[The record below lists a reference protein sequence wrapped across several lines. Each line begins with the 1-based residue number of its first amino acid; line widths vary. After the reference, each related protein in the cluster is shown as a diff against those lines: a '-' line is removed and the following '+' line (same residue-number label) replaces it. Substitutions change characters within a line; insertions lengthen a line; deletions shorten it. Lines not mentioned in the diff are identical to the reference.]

1 MNPVIFLPGILGS
14 ALRDSYDVDLHTVFS
29 ARSML
34 PLADMFSDDYT
45 RIALHP
51 DDQRFERL
59 EPARIEAEGV
69 IPLIYKE
76 FILELRHSLA
86 KDPSQPTPVVPMA
99 YDWRQPL
106 ETTEDRL
113 EALIEETIDRTRLL
127 RHYADSPWNRNRRVN
142 LVGHSMGGLVIAG
155 LLARKPELARRIG
168 KVATI
173 GTPYRGSVEAVTKVC
188 MGTSTLGAEGSS
200 SREREAARITPAL
213 YYLVP
218 DYAGATR
225 PGTDLF
231 DHKNWQA
238 SVIDTLLRYQNAYS
252 VRFNNDATAADAA
265 GLLGSMLEQ
274 AGRHRRRIAA
284 VDGIPGGLAR
294 QNWLAIAGTGAKTRT
309 RIDVATPSKRRP
321 QFDFPAPEDDAGD
334 GTVPLASAVPT
345 FLEPRH
351 LVCVSGSDF
360 SLGEIGDRLLRA
372 GAGLHAALPS
382 MNLVQRLVVSLF
394 QGDREGDAGG
404 RPFPGV
410 TAAQWLPPSKLDIKP

>member
-14 ALRDSYDVDLHTVFS
+14 ALRDNYDVDPQTVFS
-29 ARSML
+29 ARSLL
-34 PLADMFSDDYT
+34 PLADRFSDDYT

-59 EPARIEAEGV
+59 EPARIDADGV

-76 FILELRHSLA
+76 FILELRHSLS
-86 KDPSQPTPVVPMA
+86 KDPNQPVPVFPMA

-106 ETTEDRL
+106 EATEDRL
-113 EALIEETIDRTRLL
+113 EALIDETIERTRLL
-127 RHYADSPWNRNRRVN
+127 RHYADSAWNKNRRVN

-155 LLARKPELARRIG
+155 LLARKPELGRRIG

-173 GTPYRGSVEAVTKVC
+173 GTPYRGSVEAITKVC
-188 MGTSTLGAEGSS
+188 MGTSTLGADGSS

-218 DYAGATR
+218 DYDGATR
-225 PGTDLF
+225 PGTNLF
-231 DHKNWQA
+231 DQKNWQA
-238 SVIDTLLRYQNAYS
+238 SVVDTLQRYQNAYS
-252 VRFNNDATAADAA
+252 VRFNNDATEADAA
-265 GLLGSMLEQ
+265 ALLGAMLEQ
-274 AGRHRRRIAA
+274 AGRHRRRIAS

-294 QNWLAIAGTGAKTRT
+294 QNWLAIVGLGAKTRT
-309 RIDVATPSKRRP
+309 HVDVATPSKLRP
-321 QFDFPAPEDDAGD
+321 QFDFPAPAEDAGD
-334 GTVPLASAVPT
+334 NTVPLAGAVPT

-351 LVCVSGSDF
+351 LVCVTTGDF

-372 GAGLHAALPS
+372 GTGLHAALPS

-394 QGDREGDAGG
+394 QGDREGSPGG

-410 TAAQWLPPSKLDIKP
+410 TASQWLPPSKLDIKP